1 MVDTTFKWEK
11 SNKIIRVSKPDFL
24 PKIKDFEIIFVNLC
38 SILSFSKQNTYLSRK
53 EVGKKQ
59 NFYFEKKKSFGS
71 DTNTETGLCHS
82 SRYCRLGG
90 WCRNLISTTLTWACK
105 ALREAQWAGQ

>member
-59 NFYFEKKKSFGS
+59 NFYFEKKKV
-71 DTNTETGLCHS
+71 LA
-82 SRYCRLGG
+82 
-90 WCRNLISTTLTWACK
+90 LIPIPKLDFVI
-105 ALREAQWAGQ
+105 AQGTVD